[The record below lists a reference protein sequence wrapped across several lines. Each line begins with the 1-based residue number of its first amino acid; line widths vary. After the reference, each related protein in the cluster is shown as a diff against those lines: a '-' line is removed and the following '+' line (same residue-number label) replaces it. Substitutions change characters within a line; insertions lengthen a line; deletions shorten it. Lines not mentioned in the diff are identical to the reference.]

1 MQYVVWDYNHMPAIQ
16 LVKQNRRDKIMK
28 TLQQQINEVQARV
41 DAGRYDSLDGQRPF
55 EVFVD
60 RDGDISV
67 AYHASG
73 DRGSMPWETK
83 VA

>member
-1 MQYVVWDYNHMPAIQ
+1 MNNQRMKELHKIQ
-16 LVKQNRRDKIMK
+16 L
-28 TLQQQINEVQARV
+28 RV
-41 DAGRYDSLDGQRPF
+41 DAGDFDSLDGQRPF
-55 EVFVD
+55 EVFID
-60 RDGDISV
+60 RDGDIAV

>member
-1 MQYVVWDYNHMPAIQ
+1 MNNQRMKEIYKIQ
-16 LVKQNRRDKIMK
+16 L
-28 TLQQQINEVQARV
+28 RV
-41 DAGRYDSLDGQRPF
+41 DAGDFDSLDGQRPF

-60 RDGDISV
+60 KDGDISV

-73 DRGSMPWETK
+73 DRGSIPWERK

>member
-1 MQYVVWDYNHMPAIQ
+1 
-16 LVKQNRRDKIMK
+16 MK
-28 TLQQQINEVQARV
+28 SLKERMAEVQSRV

-60 RDGDISV
+60 RDGDIAV

>member
-1 MQYVVWDYNHMPAIQ
+1 MNTIEKRIEAIQ
-16 LVKQNRRDKIMK
+16 V
-28 TLQQQINEVQARV
+28 RV
-41 DAGRYDSLDGQRPF
+41 AAGDYDSLDGQRPF

-60 RDGDISV
+60 KDGDISV

-73 DRGSMPWETK
+73 DRGSIPWETK

>member
-1 MQYVVWDYNHMPAIQ
+1 MQERIQ
-16 LVKQNRRDKIMK
+16 A
-28 TLQQQINEVQARV
+28 VQARV
-41 DAGRYDSLDGQRPF
+41 DAGDYDSLDGQRPF

-73 DRGSMPWETK
+73 DRGSVPWETK

>member
-1 MQYVVWDYNHMPAIQ
+1 MN
-16 LVKQNRRDKIMK
+16 
-28 TLQQQINEVQARV
+28 LQQRITAVQLRV
-41 DAGRYDSLDGQRPF
+41 DAGDYDSLDGQRPF

-60 RDGDISV
+60 CDGDIVV

-73 DRGSMPWETK
+73 DRGSIPWQTK

>member
-1 MQYVVWDYNHMPAIQ
+1 MNRYDKAEWKELVAIQ
-16 LVKQNRRDKIMK
+16 QKKIEK
-28 TLQQQINEVQARV
+28 IQARV
-41 DAGRYDSLDGQRPF
+41 DEGYYDSLDGQRPF

-60 RDGDISV
+60 KDGDISV

-73 DRGSMPWETK
+73 DRGSIPWETK

>member
-1 MQYVVWDYNHMPAIQ
+1 
-16 LVKQNRRDKIMK
+16 MK
-28 TLQQQINEVQARV
+28 TLQQRINEVKARV
-41 DAGRYDSLDGQRPF
+41 EAGRYDSLDGQRPF

>member
-1 MQYVVWDYNHMPAIQ
+1 MEERIQ
-16 LVKQNRRDKIMK
+16 A
-28 TLQQQINEVQARV
+28 VQARV
-41 DAGRYDSLDGQRPF
+41 DAGDYDSLDGQRPF

-60 RDGDISV
+60 REGDISV

-73 DRGSMPWETK
+73 DRGSVPWEIK

>member
-1 MQYVVWDYNHMPAIQ
+1 MKNIQ
-16 LVKQNRRDKIMK
+16 QRIA
-28 TLQQQINEVQARV
+28 EVQARV
-41 DAGRYDSLDGQRPF
+41 DAGNYDSLGGQRPF

-60 RDGDISV
+60 RDGDIAV

-73 DRGSMPWETK
+73 DRGSIPWETK

>member
-1 MQYVVWDYNHMPAIQ
+1 
-16 LVKQNRRDKIMK
+16 MK
-28 TLQQQINEVQARV
+28 KLQQQIVEVQARV
-41 DAGRYDSLDGQRPF
+41 DAGDYDSLNGQRPF

-60 RDGDISV
+60 KDGDISV

-73 DRGSMPWETK
+73 DRGSIPWETK

>member
-1 MQYVVWDYNHMPAIQ
+1 
-16 LVKQNRRDKIMK
+16 MK
-28 TLQQQINEVQARV
+28 TLQQRIAEVQARV
-41 DAGRYDSLDGQRPF
+41 DAGDFDSLDGQRPF
-55 EVFVD
+55 DVFVD

-73 DRGSMPWETK
+73 DRGSVPWERK

>member
-1 MQYVVWDYNHMPAIQ
+1 
-16 LVKQNRRDKIMK
+16 MK
-28 TLQQQINEVQARV
+28 TLQQRINEVQTRV
-41 DAGRYDSLDGQRPF
+41 DAGDFDSLDGQRPF

-60 RDGDISV
+60 KDGDIAV

-73 DRGSMPWETK
+73 DRGSVPWERK